1 MPRFQWKGKNR
12 YGDVVEGVRVA
23 RSVDELRLTLEREQ
37 ITVMDVSR
45 KGVELQIPFLQRG
58 RVKLKE
64 LAIFSRQLSVLI
76 DAELPLIQSLNIM
89 AEQQKNKYF
98 KKVIHEVRNDVEAGS
113 TLNQALKKF
122 PRVFDDLYCN
132 LVASGE
138 QSGSLDI
145 MLRRISEYLESIVK
159 LRSQVRQ
166 AMIYPS
172 AIVTFAVLVVIFM
185 MWKVI
190 PVFASIFQE
199 LGAELPFLT
208 ATVLALSHFVQRFI
222 IFIFLGLIGLVFL
235 YRYVRRTPG
244 GRRVFDRLYL
254 RAPLFGTLLEKVGL
268 SRVTRTLSTL
278 LSGGVPMLEALRIT
292 STTANNVIIEDHI
305 MAARKQVSEGQSLT
319 DALRDQKRFPFM
331 MIQMVGVGEATG
343 TLDEMLGKLADFY
356 DEEVETTVASLLSIL
371 EPILLIFVGGLV
383 GGIVISMY
391 LPIFSLLQQ
400 F

>member
-98 KKVIHEVRNDVEAGS
+98 KNVIQEVRNDVEAGS

-138 QSGSLDI
+138 QSGTLDI

-208 ATVLALSHFVQRFI
+208 ATVLALSHFVQKFI

-391 LPIFSLLQQ
+391 LPIFSLLQK